1 MMTEVIRLDD
11 AAKMTG
17 VTRRK
22 LEQLIDEGIVTSFKV
37 LMSVSDYHKN
47 WVKVVTPDQL
57 EVIERWRRNNELMQE
72 ARSLHKISKMTVS
85 EFLDERENELYD
97 EIEFINGMRN
107 YLERYGF

>member
-1 MMTEVIRLDD
+1 MTEVVRLDD

-17 VTRRK
+17 VSRRK

-37 LMSVSDYHKN
+37 LMNVNDFNRN
-47 WVKVVTPDQL
+47 WVKVIPWDQL
-57 EVIERWRRNNELMQE
+57 EVIERWRKNGELIQE
-72 ARSLHKISKMTVS
+72 ARSLHKISKMAVS